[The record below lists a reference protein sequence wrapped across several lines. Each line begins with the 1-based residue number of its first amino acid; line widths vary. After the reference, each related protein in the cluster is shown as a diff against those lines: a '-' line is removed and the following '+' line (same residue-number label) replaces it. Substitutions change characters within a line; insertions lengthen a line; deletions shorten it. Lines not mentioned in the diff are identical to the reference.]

1 MTSEEFRNN
10 PLFLRNGIKGKGIFD
25 IPVIKKETIN
35 LKDIQ
40 LIGYDKISN
49 ADKTRIVHFFLDDY
63 KFETIWNHPDERIDI
78 LSQFK
83 AVLSPQFSLYS
94 EMPMSLKIFNTF
106 KNRWCGT
113 YLQKRGVKVIPSLSW
128 GEPDTF
134 WFCFDGIEKGSVVAV
149 STVGLRKVKEL
160 FLLGYQEMLRKI
172 NPSAIICYG
181 KPFDEMK
188 GHIIAVDY
196 NATNN
201 RSKGFYVHKTYFS
214 DVPLALGMGNA
225 GAPKI
230 PTVNISDLPA
240 NVQRAYYGY
249 DSVGWKG
256 NYPGQSKGT
265 RAGGNYDND
274 PIVLP
279 QSESDGKPISYQEY
293 DVNDKVPGVDR
304 GKERFV
310 HSSDG
315 NTYYSPDHYVSFL
328 KVEV

>member
-1 MTSEEFRNN
+1 
-10 PLFLRNGIKGKGIFD
+10 
-25 IPVIKKETIN
+25 
-35 LKDIQ
+35 
-40 LIGYDKISN
+40 
-49 ADKTRIVHFFLDDY
+49 
-63 KFETIWNHPDERIDI
+63 
-78 LSQFK
+78 
-83 AVLSPQFSLYS
+83 
-94 EMPMSLKIFNTF
+94 MSLKIFNTF
-106 KNRWCGT
+106 RNRWCGA
-113 YLQKRGVKVIPSLSW
+113 YLQKRGIKVISSLSW

-149 STVGLRKVKEL
+149 STVGLRKEKEL
-160 FLLGYQEMLRKI
+160 FLPGYQEMLRRI

-188 GHIIAVDY
+188 GHIITVDY